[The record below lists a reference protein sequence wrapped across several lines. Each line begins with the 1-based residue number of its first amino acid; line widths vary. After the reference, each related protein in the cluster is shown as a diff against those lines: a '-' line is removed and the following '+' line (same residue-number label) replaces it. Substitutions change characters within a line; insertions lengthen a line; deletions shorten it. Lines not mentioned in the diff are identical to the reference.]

1 MSDLTWGPPGYRPGK
16 PYGQLRDVV
25 QAGTRFEIEGEGPA
39 VLLIHGVGLDLRM
52 WDPIAA
58 ELAQRYSV
66 IRYDIWGHGESQKP
80 LSQLKLRDYVSQL
93 ADLADYLKL
102 GRFALVG
109 FSMGALI
116 AQGYALARQERLAGL
131 CLMNSV
137 HQRSPEQRAVVEA
150 RLGVAETEGPQAI
163 IEAALSRW
171 LSAGCRKAHPQ
182 VEAALRRRLERN
194 DRAGFLSAYRVFAA
208 ADAELAGRL
217 SEVSCPLLAMTGGLD
232 SGSTPEMSRA
242 LAAEAADGE
251 ALVLEGLAHLAPIE
265 GAERC
270 AEHLTKFLAERCR

>member
-1 MSDLTWGPPGYRPGK
+1 MSSLSWGPPGYRPGK

-25 QAGTRFEIEGEGPA
+25 QAGTRFEIEGEGPT

-58 ELAQRYSV
+58 ELARRYCV

-116 AQGYALARQERLAGL
+116 AQGYALARPERLAGL

-137 HQRSPEQRAVVEA
+137 HRRSAEQRAAVEA
-150 RLGVAETEGPQAI
+150 RLGVAETQGPQAI

-171 LSAGCRKAHPQ
+171 LSAEYREANPQ
-182 VEAALRRRLERN
+182 VEAALRQRLERN

-208 ADAELAGRL
+208 ADAELSGRL
-217 SEVSCPLLAMTGGLD
+217 SGISCPVLAMTGELD
-232 SGSTPEMSRA
+232 SGSTPEMSRT
-242 LAAEAADGE
+242 LAAEAPEGE
-251 ALVLEGLAHLAPIE
+251 AVILEGLAHLAPIE
-265 GAERC
+265 GAGRC
-270 AEHLTKFLAERCR
+270 AERLWEFLDKRCR